1 MAEAVQCTDRPTSSP
16 YVFLASAIHIHEVI
30 ARALRL
36 SGGMYDEL
44 AISAKL
50 GNHPAISAAELSM
63 VRFSI
68 PAPPAVCARRRA
80 AREQDQV
87 HLPAMR
93 SERRGQAGCNTD
105 LRRLRERAQGNQSHA
120 R

>member
-1 MAEAVQCTDRPTSSP
+1 MAEAVQCTDRLTSSAC
-16 YVFLASAIHIHEVI
+16 VLLASAIHIYEVI
-30 ARALRL
+30 ARVLRL
-36 SGGMYDEL
+36 SSGMYDEL
-44 AISAKL
+44 AISAKP
-50 GNHPAISAAELSM
+50 GNHPAIQAAEFSM

-68 PAPPAVCARRRA
+68 PAPPAVSARRRA

-93 SERRGQAGCNTD
+93 SQRVGQSECNAH
-105 LRRLRERAQGNQSHA
+105 LRRLRERTQGNQSHA

>member
-1 MAEAVQCTDRPTSSP
+1 MEWGGWQRRSNVRTAPPRRHACS
-16 YVFLASAIHIHEVI
+16 LASAIHVQEVI

-36 SGGMYDEL
+36 GGGVDDEL

-50 GNHPAISAAELSM
+50 GNHPAIPAAEFSM

-68 PAPPAVCARRRA
+68 PAPPAVCARQRA

-87 HLPAMR
+87 HLPAMW
-93 SERRGQAGCNTD
+93 SQRRGQADCNAH
-105 LRRLRERAQGNQSHA
+105 LRRQRE
-120 R
+120 